1 MILRFLLCSALLAFQ
16 VCAVLYARFVPS
28 RYFCWAPFDMQT
40 EYQAEV
46 SVGGRKLSAKEIQ
59 QRYRRGQKGVD
70 NRSVQHVIDIF
81 QQTEERY
88 HRADR
93 PVKVRSC
100 RGHRGVVDK
109 GAGQTGNAIEIPV
122 PRRRRA
128 ALGRLRWPLHG
139 CRRRGPPLKRR
150 PDYHRPPCR

>member
-88 HRADR
+88 HRADPAEIALKYR
-93 PVKVRSC
+93 IN
-100 RGHRGVVDK
+100 GHL
-109 GAGQTGNAIEIPV
+109 TGEW
-122 PRRRRA
+122 
-128 ALGRLRWPLHG
+128 RWPPT
-139 CRRRGPPLKRR
+139 R
-150 PDYHRPPCR
+150 